1 MLLSRP
7 SSVSS
12 VSHESGVSREE
23 EEEEE
28 EEGSFEAKAMEGED
42 DSSGD
47 IGIVTETGH
56 RPRQMGI
63 LPALCISQMS
73 KETYYTVKRDQ
84 GRWGFFRLFA
94 SHRGVPFQSL
104 HCQKRPTTVSKET
117 YYTVPLFAS
126 HRGVPF
132 QIHSRAHGGLA
143 RKRRAIWTA
152 FGVESTRFRV

>member
-12 VSHESGVSREE
+12 VSHESGVSREEE

-73 KETYYTVKRDQ
+73 KETYYSVKRD
-84 GRWGFFRLFA
+84 L
-94 SHRGVPFQSL
+94 L
-104 HCQKRPTTVSKET
+104 HCQKRPRQMGILPALCISQRSA
-117 YYTVPLFAS
+117 VPNPFPGSWRVGEEATCDLDRFW
-126 HRGVPF
+126 RG
-132 QIHSRAHGGLA
+132 IHA
-143 RKRRAIWTA
+143 
-152 FGVESTRFRV
+152 V

>member
-12 VSHESGVSREE
+12 VSHESGVSREEE

-73 KETYYTVKRDQ
+73 KETYYTV
-84 GRWGFFRLFA
+84 
-94 SHRGVPFQSL
+94 
-104 HCQKRPTTVSKET
+104 
-117 YYTVPLFAS
+117 PLFAS

>member
-12 VSHESGVSREE
+12 VSHESGVSREEE

-94 SHRGVPFQSL
+94 SHRGVPFQ
-104 HCQKRPTTVSKET
+104 
-117 YYTVPLFAS
+117 
-126 HRGVPF
+126 
-132 QIHSRAHGGLA
+132 IHSRAHGGLA